1 MDVIQFSNY
10 RALRGAGMPARRAIN
25 EARRLAG
32 WGVEV
37 LAAWPASASWSYTTI
52 EVQLCGRDADSVGY
66 SRTYGW

>member
-1 MDVIQFSNY
+1 MNVLQYDNY

-32 WGVEV
+32 WQVEV
-37 LAAWPASASWSYTTI
+37 LAAWSVSNEYAVMEAR
-52 EVQLCGRDADSVGY
+52 LCGRDAGSIEY